1 MQWSIEI
8 ALYTNLIHLYEK
20 KMADSD
26 RAGQAVCLVCL
37 RKICLTSSGVI
48 RSHGP
53 AGRRCKG
60 AGKPP
65 KVINSNSGEPQE
77 HDNPPSQSQLSES
90 LVPIPIEAHQG
101 VVECLPDVTVV
112 KRIPK
117 CC

>member
-1 MQWSIEI
+1 M
-8 ALYTNLIHLYEK
+8 
-20 KMADSD
+20 
-26 RAGQAVCLVCL
+26 CL
-37 RKICLTSSGVI
+37 RKICLTRSGVI

-65 KVINSNSGEPQE
+65 KVINSNSGEPQD
-77 HDNPPSQSQLSES
+77 HDNPPSQSQPSES
-90 LVPIPIEAHQG
+90 PVPISIEAHQG

-117 CC
+117 AARELCCCKLTAILEQVVSWNDVPLPIVSGS